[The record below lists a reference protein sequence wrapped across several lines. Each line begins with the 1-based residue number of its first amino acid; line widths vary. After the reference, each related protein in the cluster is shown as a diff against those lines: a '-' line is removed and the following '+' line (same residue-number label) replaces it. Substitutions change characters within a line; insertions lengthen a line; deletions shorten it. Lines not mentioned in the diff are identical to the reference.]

1 MRQWHLNCFFELITL
16 LLIIEKKPF
25 EGITDLPE
33 VKSLTDSEIMLKI
46 AGYDSKALEQLYDR
60 YTPLLYTLIKRIIPD
75 KETAEE
81 VLSEVFVI
89 IWRQIDQI
97 DFKSINVYTWMVT
110 LARNKAIDV
119 KNRSI
124 GKVTEEYTED
134 YEKEKILPKLSR
146 EIESVELEDVLEMKG
161 KIDGAIKSL
170 TDAQRYV
177 MELSYYEGVDEIGIA
192 EKLKIPSS
200 TVKSKLQVAIGNLMK
215 KISKPN

>member
-1 MRQWHLNCFFELITL
+1 
-16 LLIIEKKPF
+16 
-25 EGITDLPE
+25 LPE

-46 AGYDSKALEQLYDR
+46 TGYDSKALEQLYDR

-89 IWRQIDQI
+89 IWRQIDQV

-119 KNRSI
+119 KNRNM
-124 GKVTEEYTED
+124 GKVTEEYSED
-134 YEKEKILPKLSR
+134 YEKEKILPKLSQ

-161 KIDGAIKSL
+161 KIEGAIKSL